1 MGNSNSSNNDQN
13 SWITAP
19 PNDASAPMF
28 EPSFRSVVERRPIFS
43 PKISFNNG
51 QSSNSMLPAAIA
63 PDSSQSFDQI
73 RYQPYNTNYVPDAVQ
88 QIKGAKWTNDFVG
101 VPVTSGDKSSVGNS
115 SCLPSTHQSTN
126 FSPTQ
131 QPANF
136 LNNSVAQI
144 RNNPSHNSPQISTEG
159 QFVALHDYVK
169 RVDDDLNMTKG
180 QIFNILDNS
189 HSDWWYA
196 ECVSTGNRGYVPKN
210 HLAAVT
216 SLESNEWY
224 FGELKR
230 IEAEHYLQLP
240 GNDHGSFLV
249 RISESQSSEYSLSVR
264 EENTVKHYRIRSR
277 YSRTDPTLKR
287 FYISRQL
294 PFVNIQQLVNHY
306 LENQSGLCCRLGKP
320 CIRPTH
326 PEPVGLS
333 HKLIDKWEIP
343 KSSIIL
349 KEKIGQGQFG
359 EVFKAVWNKT
369 TIVAVKTLKPSSC
382 DAADF
387 LREAQTMKRLHHPNL
402 IQLYAVCT
410 QTEPFYIV
418 TEYMS
423 KGSLLNYLQSPE
435 GHALDMQCL
444 IMMAAKIASGM
455 AYLESRRHIHRDL
468 AARNVLVGEQ
478 HAVKI
483 ADFGLARMI
492 HTIWCYRISNFD

>member
-1 MGNSNSSNNDQN
+1 MGNSNSSSNDQN
-13 SWITAP
+13 SWIAVSA
-19 PNDASAPMF
+19 NDGSVPVF
-28 EPSFRSVVERRPIFS
+28 EPSLRSIVERRPVFPS
-43 PKISFNNG
+43 KNVLNNG
-51 QSSNSMLPAAIA
+51 QTSSPILSA
-63 PDSSQSFDQI
+63 PVSYS
-73 RYQPYNTNYVPDAVQ
+73 TNYVSDMLQ
-88 QIKGAKWTNDFVG
+88 QSKGSKRTNDFSN
-101 VPVTSGDKSSVGNS
+101 VPVTLCDKLPLGNN
-115 SCLPSTHQSTN
+115 SCLPGTHSSTN

-136 LNNSVAQI
+136 QDNSVAHI
-144 RNNPSHNSPQISTEG
+144 RNNVPHHSSQIPTEG

-189 HSDWWYA
+189 HCDWWYA

-326 PEPVGLS
+326 PEP
-333 HKLIDKWEIP
+333 
-343 KSSIIL
+343 
-349 KEKIGQGQFG
+349 EKIGQGQFG

-410 QTEPFYIV
+410 QSEPFYIV

-444 IMMAAKIASGM
+444 IMMAGKIASGM

-478 HAVKI
+478 HVVKI

-492 HTIWCYRISNFD
+492 HEYISISLILLTLLRVDREHVIYKSLSLVYFAVQ

>member
-249 RISESQSSEYSLSVR
+249 RISESQSSEYSLS
-264 EENTVKHYRIRSR
+264 
-277 YSRTDPTLKR
+277 
-287 FYISRQL
+287 
-294 PFVNIQQLVNHY
+294 
-306 LENQSGLCCRLGKP
+306 G
-320 CIRPTH
+320 
-326 PEPVGLS
+326 
-333 HKLIDKWEIP
+333 W
-343 KSSIIL
+343 
-349 KEKIGQGQFG
+349 
-359 EVFKAVWNKT
+359 
-369 TIVAVKTLKPSSC
+369 
-382 DAADF
+382 
-387 LREAQTMKRLHHPNL
+387 
-402 IQLYAVCT
+402 
-410 QTEPFYIV
+410 
-418 TEYMS
+418 
-423 KGSLLNYLQSPE
+423 
-435 GHALDMQCL
+435 
-444 IMMAAKIASGM
+444 
-455 AYLESRRHIHRDL
+455 
-468 AARNVLVGEQ
+468 
-478 HAVKI
+478 
-483 ADFGLARMI
+483 
-492 HTIWCYRISNFD
+492 